1 MAKYE
6 LTIIAREN
14 LTVVDKMKIDEMI
27 KGFVDRKR
35 CKVEGVK
42 TLSYPINHQ
51 EQGLYIFYEL
61 WGESVDVVKI
71 NHELGENDNV
81 LRFLLVKTDVRG

>member
-14 LTVVDKMKIDEMI
+14 LTVVDKMKIDETI

-42 TLSYPINHQ
+42 ILSYPINHQ
-51 EQGLYIFYEL
+51 ERGLYIFYEL

-71 NHELGENDNV
+71 NHELGVNDNI